1 MQANSF
7 YKEILTLKEKVEGTE
22 ELDVMHAARLKLI
35 RLSLDKE
42 NIDLMKRNETLK
54 NVVLKVSGEP
64 IDMPLFDPDSIEVG
78 DFVKTFKQETLQH
91 FNNILLVA
99 HTAK

>member
-7 YKEILTLKEKVEGTE
+7 YKEILTLKEKVEDTD

-42 NIDLMKRNETLK
+42 NIDLLKRNETLK
-54 NVVLKVSGEP
+54 IGVLKLSGEP